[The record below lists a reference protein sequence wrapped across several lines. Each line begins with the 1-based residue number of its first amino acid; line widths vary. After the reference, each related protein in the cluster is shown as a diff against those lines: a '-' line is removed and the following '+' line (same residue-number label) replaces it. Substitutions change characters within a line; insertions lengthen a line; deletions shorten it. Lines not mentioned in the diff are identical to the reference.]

1 MLSAAVFVS
10 PRAKRFEHILL
21 LLLLR
26 LLCGV
31 IDNEKK
37 ILIKTFCCSGECA
50 LCSSLSML
58 KNFENL
64 IIIGNVKV
72 YLVGFFSIATQE
84 CTLCWRIKK
93 T

>member
-1 MLSAAVFVS
+1 MWCY
-10 PRAKRFEHILL
+10 RQR
-21 LLLLR
+21 
-26 LLCGV
+26 
-31 IDNEKK
+31 KK

-72 YLVGFFSIATQE
+72 YLVGFFLLRLRNVHFAGG
-84 CTLCWRIKK
+84 
-93 T
+93 